1 MPLEHVHDRL
11 RLQHPKRSFVQYRID
26 RPGHIVPVGHHL
38 TSSRQYTCLVRSISC
53 AGAVLSINKHL
64 ELPENFYLGLLGTD
78 DEIGCTE
85 FKRDGDEL
93 IVHFNMF
100 LDADFLRDVI
110 ARQPA

>member
-1 MPLEHVHDRL
+1 MPLEHVHDQLKL
-11 RLQHPKRSFVQYRID
+11 RHPKRSFVQYRID

-38 TSSRQYTCLVRSISC
+38 SSSQHYTCLVRSISC
-53 AGAVLSINKHL
+53 AGAVLSINKNL
-64 ELPENFYLGLLGTD
+64 ELPENFYLGILGVH

-93 IVHFNMF
+93 VVRFNMF
-100 LDADFLRDVI
+100 LDPDFLHEAV